1 LSGSTRFTPT
11 LTVVLLCVF
20 AQFTTSFLD
29 AGQKQ
34 RSITTVSA
42 ADLPKE
48 ARQTIELIKK
58 GGPYP
63 YRKDGSVFGNF
74 ERLLPLHE
82 RGYYKEFTV
91 PSPGSRDRG
100 ARRIILGKAG
110 ELYYTDDH
118 YESFRRVRE

>member
-1 LSGSTRFTPT
+1 MRRLAWIVF
-11 LTVVLLCVF
+11 LCVF
-20 AQFTTSFLD
+20 AHFTESFFS
-29 AGQKQ
+29 AGVQQ
-34 RSITTVSA
+34 RSIATVNA
-42 ADLPKE
+42 TDLPKE
-48 ARQTIELIKK
+48 ARQTIALIRQ

-63 YRKDGSVFGNF
+63 YRKDGAVFGNF

-110 ELYYTDDH
+110 ELYYTDNH
-118 YESFRRVRE
+118 YQSFRRVRE